1 MERVL
6 LLDEELMKTTLAID
20 DNLASGYIR
29 PAIILAQDIYL
40 EETIGT
46 SLMLKLKE
54 CVVAK
59 MKRNEAIPKVYKTLL
74 DKVQK
79 MLAHYATSYIIDNVS
94 GKVSNA
100 GVLRT
105 EDEKMTSL
113 SASEL
118 AERKAWEIQYGD
130 MYRGRLQNFLIANYN
145 DYPELKEWRSI
156 ADLKHQ
162 LHSAASCGL
171 WLGGVGGKKSMKL

>member
-6 LLDEELMKTTLAID
+6 LLDEELMKATLSID
-20 DNLASGYIR
+20 DNLSSGYIR

-46 SLMLKLKE
+46 ALTLKLKE
-54 CVVAK
+54 CVKSK
-59 MKRNEAIPKVYKTLL
+59 MRDNKAIPTAYKALL

-79 MLAHYATSYIIDNVS
+79 MLAHYATAYVIDNVS

-100 GVLRT
+100 GVVRT

-118 AERKAWEIQYGD
+118 AERKGWEIHYGD
-130 MYRGRLQNFLIANYN
+130 MYRGRLQRFLIANYN
-145 DYPELKEWRSI
+145 DYPELKEWQSLAELR
-156 ADLKHQ
+156 HQ
-162 LHSAASCGL
+162 LHSAATCGL
-171 WLGGVGGKKSMKL
+171 WLGGARGKE

>member
-6 LLDEELMKTTLAID
+6 LLNEELMKATLSVD

-46 SLMLKLKE
+46 RLYDKLKE
-54 CVVAK
+54 VVANK
-59 MKRNEAIPKVYKTLL
+59 ASKGTAIPANYKTLL

-79 MLAHYATSYIIDNVS
+79 MLAHYANAFIIDNVS
-94 GKVSNA
+94 GKVSNG

-105 EDEKMTSL
+105 EDEKMVSL
-113 SASEL
+113 SAQEL
-118 AERKAWEIQYGD
+118 AQRKANEMHYGD
-130 MYRGRLQNFLIANYN
+130 MYRGRLQRFLIANYN
-145 DYPELKEWRSI
+145 DYPELKEWHSAEELR
-156 ADLKHQ
+156 HQ
-162 LHSAASCGL
+162 LHSASSCGL
-171 WLGGVGGKKSMKL
+171 WLGGVRGKE

>member
-6 LLDEELMKTTLAID
+6 LLDEELMKATLSVD
-20 DNLASGYIR
+20 DNLASGYLR

-46 SLMLKLKE
+46 ALMLKLKS
-54 CVVAK
+54 CVVDK
-59 MKRNEAIPKVYKTLL
+59 KKNGKAIPANYKLLL
-74 DKVQK
+74 DRVQK
-79 MLAHYATSYIIDNVS
+79 MLAHYANAFVIDNVS

-118 AERKAWEIQYGD
+118 AERKANAIHYGD
-130 MYRGRLQNFLIANYN
+130 MYRARLQRFLIAYYN
-145 DYPELKEWRSI
+145 DYPELKEWKNVAELRS
-156 ADLKHQ
+156 Q
-162 LHSAASCGL
+162 LHSAATCGL
-171 WLGGVGGKKSMKL
+171 WLGGEGGKGYKKV

>member
-6 LLDEELMKTTLAID
+6 LLDEELMKATLAID
-20 DNLASGYIR
+20 DNLAGGYIR

-46 SLMLKLKE
+46 ALFNRLKE
-54 CVVAK
+54 CVYNK
-59 MKRNEAIPKVYKTLL
+59 MKNNEAIPPVYKTLL

-79 MLAHYATSYIIDNVS
+79 MLAHYATAYIIDNVS

-118 AERKAWEIQYGD
+118 AERKSWEIHYGD
-130 MYRGRLQNFLIANYN
+130 MYRGRVQRFLIANYN

-156 ADLKHQ
+156 ADMKHQ
-162 LHSAASCGL
+162 LHSAATCGL
-171 WLGGVGGKKSMKL
+171 WLGGIRGKE

>member
-6 LLDEELMKTTLAID
+6 LLDEELAKVTLSID

-29 PAIILAQDIYL
+29 PAVILAQDMYL
-40 EETIGT
+40 ESTIGT
-46 SLMLKLKE
+46 ALMLKLKA
-54 CVVAK
+54 CVVDK
-59 MKRNEAIPKVYKTLL
+59 SKNGTPIPSPYKTLL

-79 MLAHYATSYIIDNVS
+79 MLAHYANAFIIDNVS

-118 AERKAWEIQYGD
+118 AERKANAIHYGD

-156 ADLKHQ
+156 AELKHQ

-171 WLGGVGGKKSMKL
+171 WLGGVGGKKNVKL

>member
-6 LLDEELMKTTLAID
+6 LLDEELMKATLSID
-20 DNLASGYIR
+20 DNLSSGYIR

-46 SLMLKLKE
+46 ALMLKLKS
-54 CVVAK
+54 CVVDK
-59 MKRNEAIPKVYKTLL
+59 MKNGKAIPTAYKTLL

-79 MLAHYATSYIIDNVS
+79 MLAHYATAYIIDNVS
-94 GKVSNA
+94 GKLSNA

-118 AERKAWEIQYGD
+118 AERKANEIHYGD
-130 MYRGRLQNFLIANYN
+130 MYRGRLQRFLIANYN
-145 DYPELKEWRSI
+145 DYPELKEWQSI
-156 ADLKHQ
+156 AELRHQ
-162 LHSAASCGL
+162 LHSSASCGL
-171 WLGGVGGKKSMKL
+171 WLGGVRGKE

>member
-6 LLDEELMKTTLAID
+6 LLDEELMKATLSID
-20 DNLASGYIR
+20 DNLSSGYIR

-46 SLMLKLKE
+46 ALMLKLKS
-54 CVVAK
+54 CVVDK
-59 MKRNEAIPKVYKTLL
+59 MKNGKAIPTVYKTLL

-79 MLAHYATSYIIDNVS
+79 MLAHYATAYIIDNVS
-94 GKVSNA
+94 GKLSNA

-113 SASEL
+113 SDSEL
-118 AERKAWEIQYGD
+118 AERKANEIHYGD
-130 MYRGRLQNFLIANYN
+130 MYRGRLQRFLIANYN
-145 DYPELKEWRSI
+145 DYPELKEWQSI
-156 ADLKHQ
+156 AELRHQ
-162 LHSAASCGL
+162 LHSSASCGL
-171 WLGGVGGKKSMKL
+171 WLGGVRGKE

>member
-6 LLDEELMKTTLAID
+6 LLDEELMKATLSVD

-46 SLMLKLKE
+46 RLYDKLKE
-54 CVVAK
+54 VVVNKATK
-59 MKRNEAIPKVYKTLL
+59 GTQIPVNYKALL

-79 MLAHYATSYIIDNVS
+79 MLAHYANAYVIDNVS
-94 GKVSNA
+94 GKVSNG

-105 EDEKMTSL
+105 EDEKMVSL
-113 SASEL
+113 SAQEL
-118 AERKAWEIQYGD
+118 SQRKANEIHYGD
-130 MYRGRLQNFLIANYN
+130 MYRGRLQRFLIANYN
-145 DYPELKEWRSI
+145 DYPELKEWHSVEE
-156 ADLKHQ
+156 LHHQ
-162 LHSAASCGL
+162 LHSASSCGL
-171 WLGGVGGKKSMKL
+171 WLGGARGKE

>member
-1 MERVL
+1 MEKVL
-6 LLDEELMKTTLAID
+6 LLDEELMKSTLSVD
-20 DNLASGYIR
+20 NNLASGYIR

-46 SLMLKLKE
+46 ALMLKLKS
-54 CVVAK
+54 VVFDK
-59 MKRNEAIPKVYKTLL
+59 MKNGKDIPQPYKALL

-79 MLAHYATSYIIDNVS
+79 MLMHYATAYIIDNVS
-94 GKVSNA
+94 GKISNA

-118 AERKAWEIQYGD
+118 AERKANAIHYGD
-130 MYRGRLQNFLIANYN
+130 VYRGRLQRFLIANYN
-145 DYPELKEWRSI
+145 DYPELKEHHSI
-156 ADLKHQ
+156 AELRAQ
-162 LHSAASCGL
+162 LYSSASCGL
-171 WLGGVGGKKSMKL
+171 WLGGVRGK